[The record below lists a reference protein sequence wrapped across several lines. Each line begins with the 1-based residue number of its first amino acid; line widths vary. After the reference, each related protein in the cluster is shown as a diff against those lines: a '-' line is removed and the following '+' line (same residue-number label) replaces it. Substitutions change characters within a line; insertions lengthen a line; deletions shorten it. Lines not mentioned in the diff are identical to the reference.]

1 MSVIKRAGSIQLY
14 SRKKVVNF
22 LKNLTLIKPKLV
34 NVSFSEVDKV
44 ITEGMPEKISADD
57 MLQYISSSCASMS
70 TKSYDYAMLAG
81 RVETVL
87 LYRSTP
93 DTFREAMESIKD
105 LLQDDFLNKIRSY
118 NYDQHIDPSKD
129 FSYDIIGIRTLERSY
144 LLKKDQEFVERPQYL
159 LMRVAV
165 FLSDTPQ
172 EAVET
177 YKALSSKLYTHAT
190 PTLFHCGMKKHQLAS
205 CFLMTMKEDSVD
217 GIFESIHHTAKISKN
232 AGGIGISVS
241 NIRAKGTL
249 IKGTNGTSSGLVP
262 MLRVFNNTARYID
275 QCVLPNTYV
284 YTERG
289 PLQIQHL
296 VDNDNIIHQQGIEQA
311 KVLEHAYDGNIL
323 KISTLQSVEDLTI
336 TPEHPLFVL
345 KDLGKAYNY
354 QEIKKRISNGKNIP
368 SWVEAKDAKE
378 RDFIAYPIPN
388 YVKDVD
394 ELTPHDCYFYGLI
407 LGDGSLQQNKS
418 YGKITLHTVAKKP
431 IIEWLINY
439 FNKKYVEHRVLED
452 GNTTVVRWNKSLA
465 IPINYG
471 DVYQNKEKTLHQK
484 WLHLPLEKAKMILKG
499 LIDTDGCKGKELQ
512 FDSTSRNLI
521 ESVRYLCIRMGVLTS
536 GQIRDRIGQT
546 HQTERGPITNK
557 KISYTLRIPK
567 VKCISDLLG
576 IPEGKFTKFFEHDG
590 MLYTRIQS
598 IKSET
603 HAGTLYDLQM
613 KRDHSYIT
621 HNGLVHNGGGKR
633 KGSFAIFIE
642 PWHAD
647 IQDVL
652 RLKLNHG
659 VEEERARDL
668 FYGLWI
674 PDLFMQRVEEN
685 STWSLFCPTKVPH
698 LQDAYGAR
706 FQELYEEAENKK
718 LYSRQIPARQLWN
731 QICDTQVE
739 TGTPYM
745 CYKNAAN
752 SKSNQSN
759 LGTIRSSNLCVE
771 VMEYS
776 SPEETAVCT
785 LASICLPTCVS
796 SDFDFD
802 KLEKITALVT
812 RNLNKVV
819 DKTTY
824 PVKEAKRSNNPNR
837 PIGIGVQG
845 LADVFQILGIDYES
859 EEAKQLNKYIFETIY
874 WSATKTS
881 MELAKEHGAYDNFQ
895 GSPASQGK
903 LQFDFWNTNPERYDW
918 NSLKDHIVR
927 YGLRNSLLVACMP
940 TASTAQI
947 NGNTESFEP
956 RTSNLYVR
964 RVLSGEFVIVN
975 KYLENAC
982 RKLNMWNPK
991 MIDNIM
997 KNKGSIQNT
1006 NLPKEM
1012 KDIFKTVWEIS
1023 NKSLIDLSV
1032 GRAPFIC
1039 QSQSLNLYVPQ
1050 PNRNILSSMHFYA
1063 WKRGLKTGMYYL
1075 RTQPRANAI
1084 QFTVDECM
1092 DCSA

>member
-1 MSVIKRAGSIQLY
+1 MSVIKRTGTIQIY
-14 SRKKVVNF
+14 SQKKIINF
-22 LKNLTLIKPKLV
+22 LTKLSHLSPKL
-34 NVSFSEVDKV
+34 NNISLTHVDKV
-44 ITEGMPEKISADD
+44 ISNGMPSKINADD
-57 MLQYISSSCASMS
+57 MLKYISSCCASMS

-93 DTFREAMESIKD
+93 ETFKEAMESI
-105 LLQDDFLNKIRSY
+105 QDILEETFLKKIRSY
-118 NYDQHIDPSKD
+118 DYDQHINPTRDY
-129 FSYDIIGIRTLERSY
+129 SYDIIGIRTLERSY
-144 LLKKDQEFVERPQYL
+144 LLKNEQGFVERPQYL
-159 LMRVAV
+159 LMRVSV
-165 FLSDTPQ
+165 FLSDTPE
-172 EAVET
+172 EAIQT
-177 YKALSSKLYTHAT
+177 YEALSKKLYTHAT

-217 GIFESIHHTAKISKN
+217 GIFDSIHHTARISKN

-275 QCVLPNTYV
+275 QCVLPDTYV
-284 YTERG
+284 YTEKG

-296 VDNDNIIHQQGIEQA
+296 VDNDCIIHQHGIEQT
-311 KVLEHAYDGNIL
+311 KVLEHPYNGDIL
-323 KISTLQSVEDLTI
+323 KFKTLQSVEDLTI
-336 TPEHPLFVL
+336 TPEHPLYIL
-345 KDLGKAYNY
+345 KDLGKSYNY
-354 QEIKKRISNGKNIP
+354 NEVKKRISNGTNIP
-368 SWVEAKDAKE
+368 SWVDAKDVKE
-378 RDFIAYPIPN
+378 RDFIAYPIPD
-388 YVKDVD
+388 YVKDVY
-394 ELTPHDCYFYGLI
+394 ELTPDDCYFYGLV

-418 YGKITLHTVAKKP
+418 YGKVTLHSIEKKP
-431 IIEWLINY
+431 IIEWLVHY
-439 FNKKYVEHRVLED
+439 FNKKYVKYTILED
-452 GNTTVVRWNKSLA
+452 GNTTTVRWNKSLS

-471 DVYQNKEKTLHQK
+471 DVYQNKEKTLHSK

-521 ESVRYLCIRMGVLTS
+521 ESVRYICLRMGVLTS
-536 GQIRDRIGQT
+536 GQIRDRRGQT
-546 HQTERGPITNK
+546 HQTARGPNK
-557 KISYTLRIPK
+557 KISYSLRIPK
-567 VKCISDLLG
+567 VKTICDLVG
-576 IPEGKFTKFFEHDG
+576 IPKGKFQKFFEHDG
-590 MLYTRIQS
+590 MLYTRVQS
-598 IKSET
+598 IEAET
-603 HAGTLYDLQM
+603 YSGTLYDLQM
-613 KRDHSYIT
+613 KKDHSYIT

-652 RLKLNHG
+652 KLKLNHG

-674 PDLFMQRVEEN
+674 PDLFMLRVEKDQM
-685 STWSLFCPTKVPH
+685 WSLFCPTKVPG
-698 LQDAYGAR
+698 LQDAYGTEFNR
-706 FQELYEEAENKK
+706 IYEEAEQKGMYLK
-718 LYSRQIPARQLWN
+718 QIPARQLWN

-752 SKSNQSN
+752 TKSNQQN

-776 SPEETAVCT
+776 SPKETAVCT
-785 LASICLPTCVS
+785 LASICLPECVGKV
-796 SDFDFD
+796 FDFK
-802 KLEKITALVT
+802 KLESIVELVT
-812 RNLNKVV
+812 KNLNKVV

-824 PVKEAKRSNNPNR
+824 PVKEAMASNNPNR
-837 PIGIGVQG
+837 PVGIGVQG

-859 EEAKQLNKYIFETIY
+859 TEAKTLNNDIFETIY
-874 WSATKTS
+874 WSALKTS
-881 MELAKEHGAYDNFQ
+881 MELSKKDGPYANFS
-895 GSPASQGK
+895 GSPASDGQ
-903 LQFDFWNTNPERYDW
+903 LQFDLWGKTPNRYDW
-918 NSLKDHIVR
+918 DLLKKEIKQH
-927 YGLRNSLLVACMP
+927 GLRNSLLIACMP

-982 RKLNMWNPK
+982 RKMNQWTPTL
-991 MIDNIM
+991 IDNIM
-997 KNKGSIQNT
+997 KHKGSIQNT
-1006 NLPKEM
+1006 DLPKEM
-1012 KDIFKTVWEIS
+1012 KNIFKTVWEMS
-1023 NKSLIDLSV
+1023 NKTLIDLSV
-1032 GRAPFIC
+1032 GRAPYIC
-1039 QSQSLNLYVPQ
+1039 QSQSLNLYVPS

-1063 WKRGLKTGMYYL
+1063 WKQGLKTGMYYL
-1075 RTQPRANAI
+1075 RTQPKANAI
-1084 QFTVDECM
+1084 QFTVEECM

>member
-14 SRKKVVNF
+14 SQKKVVNF
-22 LKNLTLIKPKLV
+22 LKNLALIKPKLV

-144 LLKKDQEFVERPQYL
+144 LLKKDQSFVERPQYL

-275 QCVLPNTYV
+275 Q
-284 YTERG
+284 
-289 PLQIQHL
+289 
-296 VDNDNIIHQQGIEQA
+296 
-311 KVLEHAYDGNIL
+311 
-323 KISTLQSVEDLTI
+323 
-336 TPEHPLFVL
+336 
-345 KDLGKAYNY
+345 
-354 QEIKKRISNGKNIP
+354 
-368 SWVEAKDAKE
+368 
-378 RDFIAYPIPN
+378 
-388 YVKDVD
+388 
-394 ELTPHDCYFYGLI
+394 
-407 LGDGSLQQNKS
+407 
-418 YGKITLHTVAKKP
+418 
-431 IIEWLINY
+431 
-439 FNKKYVEHRVLED
+439 
-452 GNTTVVRWNKSLA
+452 
-465 IPINYG
+465 
-471 DVYQNKEKTLHQK
+471 
-484 WLHLPLEKAKMILKG
+484 
-499 LIDTDGCKGKELQ
+499 
-512 FDSTSRNLI
+512 
-521 ESVRYLCIRMGVLTS
+521 
-536 GQIRDRIGQT
+536 
-546 HQTERGPITNK
+546 
-557 KISYTLRIPK
+557 
-567 VKCISDLLG
+567 
-576 IPEGKFTKFFEHDG
+576 
-590 MLYTRIQS
+590 
-598 IKSET
+598 
-603 HAGTLYDLQM
+603 
-613 KRDHSYIT
+613 
-621 HNGLVHNGGGKR
+621 GGGKR

-685 STWSLFCPTKVPH
+685 STWSLFCPTKVPA

-752 SKSNQSN
+752 AKSNQSN

-859 EEAKQLNKYIFETIY
+859 EEAKQLNKDIFETIY

-881 MELAKEHGAYDNFQ
+881 MELAKEHGAYTNFQ
-895 GSPASQGK
+895 GSPASKGI
-903 LQFDFWNTNPERYDW
+903 LQFDLWDTTPDRYDW
-918 NSLKDHIVR
+918 DSLKDHIVR

-1012 KDIFKTVWEIS
+1012 KDIFKTVWEMS

-1032 GRAPFIC
+1032 GRSPFIC

-1063 WKRGLKTGMYYL
+1063 WKQGLKTGMYYL